1 MECQL
6 LFIHLLPFN
15 CIFSFRDFNDLGFL
29 DNFERQVDVGPQVTG
44 EQRATRVGCTRY
56 LQRKET

>member
-15 CIFSFRDFNDLGFL
+15 YIFSFRDFNDLGFL
-29 DNFERQVDVGPQVTG
+29 DNFERIRLLAVQEKGWF
-44 EQRATRVGCTRY
+44 
-56 LQRKET
+56 